1 MDIEIKRHFPRFG
14 FQLHLD
20 LCKTANAII
29 HFPSFGSQ
37 LHLDLCKTANAIIH
51 FLSLQ
56 EVIGKL
62 SSIERA
68 SELTTFRSLLCIPLT
83 TDSHPL

>member
-68 SELTTFRSLLCIPLT
+68 SQRRYCVYL
-83 TDSHPL
+83 